1 MNKFNA
7 KKVTIDGITF
17 ASKAEGSRYGMLKL
31 FERARQIRALGCQP
45 EYPLK
50 INGHLIGFYTADFAY
65 YEGGRQVVEDVKGG
79 PIREADSLRMRVFM
93 ACYPDHELRIV
104 DAQGRTKKFK
114 QRKFKEHRVAA

>member
-7 KKVTIDGITF
+7 RKITIDGITF

-31 FERARQIRALGCQP
+31 FERARQIRALGVQP

-50 INGHLIGFYTADFAY
+50 INGVLIGFYTGDFAY
-65 YEGGRQVVEDVKGG
+65 YEAGRQIVEDVKGG

-93 ACYPDHELRIV
+93 ACHPEIELRIV
-104 DAQGRTKKFK
+104 DGQGRTKKFK
-114 QRKFKEHRVAA
+114 QRQFKEHRVAA